1 MKDSDIEEMMRKVVS
16 ADFSKLNNTIE
27 GIDED
32 IAEDGAENMDDV
44 ALLGKVLDN
53 IDDSCLD
60 EDDYMGEVLKL
71 TKNAANGDTE
81 SQIVLWYLYESIG
94 DYESAELWH
103 KVLYDKNDADI
114 FYMMGCACVAGEA
127 PIDCDDDS
135 VEWKIDYAEGAKLI
149 RKAAEMGLV
158 EAQSAYA
165 SMCIEGIGVE
175 KSMEEGLR
183 WLLKAA
189 EHGDAD
195 AQSMLGKVYDEGV

>member
-1 MKDSDIEEMMRKVVS
+1 MKDNEIEEMMRNVDSV
-16 ADFSKLNNTIE
+16 DFSKLNKTIKSIVE
-27 GIDED
+27 NSDDDMDE
-32 IAEDGAENMDDV
+32 V

-53 IDDSCLD
+53 IDDTGLD
-60 EDDYMGEVLKL
+60 EDDYMGKVLWL

-165 SMCIEGIGVE
+165 SMCIDGIGVE

-183 WLLKAA
+183 WLRKAA
-189 EHGDAD
+189 EQGDVD
-195 AQSMLGKVYDEGV
+195 AQSMLAKVYDEGV